1 MTIVLVEDICIGK
14 SSPKRIDAHL
24 SDKRRFFMFRL
35 KSKFGSMCRLPL
47 PNSQVRCIINGNAL
61 FFLREINGNA
71 LGYLF
76 GDKMA
81 KPGLIG
87 LTCEYTNIF
96 DIYLPKHFIVIIGI
110 RLCCSF
116 VFIFVRLLK
125 VEPVACIVR
134 PHCRHGQLANVLLK
148 GKV

>member
-1 MTIVLVEDICIGK
+1 MRIFLIKGDFLCFDSKVNSVQCVGFLFRTPKFVA
-14 SSPKRIDAHL
+14 SS
-24 SDKRRFFMFRL
+24 MET
-35 KSKFGSMCRLPL
+35 
-47 PNSQVRCIINGNAL
+47 L
-61 FFLREINGNA
+61 FFFAGNQWKRSRIPIRRQD
-71 LGYLF
+71 GQTR
-76 GDKMA
+76 
-81 KPGLIG
+81 
-87 LTCEYTNIF
+87 TCEYTNIF

>member
-1 MTIVLVEDICIGK
+1 MRIFLIKGDFLCFDSKVNSVQCVGFLFRTPKFVA
-14 SSPKRIDAHL
+14 SS
-24 SDKRRFFMFRL
+24 MET
-35 KSKFGSMCRLPL
+35 
-47 PNSQVRCIINGNAL
+47 L

-87 LTCEYTNIF
+87 PTCEYTNIF